1 MPAGNGD
8 PHSPAHARGLI
19 RDRYRLATKDHRF
32 ALADEV
38 NAASRSDR
46 LAFLVAV
53 ARVGRSEHLLRS
65 RRVPAPRPF
74 FKIVPYLDF
83 SLIPSI
89 IAFICGCR
97 SPIICIIADIERC
110 ITSGIF

>member
-1 MPAGNGD
+1 MALTLPAPLGPPHAALQRHQLALHVRRQVHTRRAGN
-8 PHSPAHARGLI
+8 A
-19 RDRYRLATKDHRF
+19 DR
-32 ALADEV
+32 
-38 NAASRSDR
+38 AA

-74 FKIVPYLDF
+74 FKVVPYLDF